1 MDTSA
6 MMLIS
11 IQEKFP
17 PGSLLGLSD
26 QLSEDQVRQAVSIDY
41 RDPIVALVLGLL
53 FGPLGVDRFYNGD
66 VGLGLG
72 KLFTLGGLGIW
83 AIVDLFLIM
92 NAVRSKNLQ
101 KLHAALGMPTPN
113 P

>member
-1 MDTSA
+1 
-6 MMLIS
+6 MLLMT

-17 PGSLLGLSD
+17 PGTMLGLSD
-26 QLSEDQVRQAVSIDY
+26 RLTDDQVRQVMSLDY
-41 RDPIVALVLGLL
+41 RDPIVALVLGIV

-66 VGLGLG
+66 VGLALG

-92 NAVRSKNLQ
+92 NAVRRKNLQ
-101 KLHAALGMPTPN
+101 KLHAAVGIASPTS
-113 P
+113 

>member
-1 MDTSA
+1 MSGHP
-6 MMLIS
+6 
-11 IQEKFP
+11 IQDKFP

-26 QLSEDQVRQAVSIDY
+26 RLSDDQIRQIMVLDY
-41 RDPIVALVLGLL
+41 RDPVVALILGL
-53 FGPLGVDRFYNGD
+53 FVGPLGVDRFYNGD

-92 NAVRSKNLQ
+92 NAVRRKNLQ
-101 KLHAALGMPTPN
+101 KLHAAVGLPSPGP
-113 P
+113 

>member
-1 MDTSA
+1 

-11 IQEKFP
+11 IQNKFP
-17 PGSLLGLSD
+17 HGSLLDLSD
-26 QLSEDQVRQAVSIDY
+26 QLSEDQVRHAVSIDY

-72 KLFTLGGLGIW
+72 KLFTFGGFGIW
-83 AIVDLFLIM
+83 AVVDLFLIM
-92 NAVRSKNLQ
+92 NAVRRKNLQ
-101 KLHAALGMPTPN
+101 KLHTAIGIAPPTA
-113 P
+113 

>member
-11 IQEKFP
+11 IQDKFP

-26 QLSEDQVRQAVSIDY
+26 QLSEDQVRHAVSIDY

-92 NAVRSKNLQ
+92 NAVRRKNLQ
-101 KLHAALGMPTPN
+101 KLHTATGIAQPPA
-113 P
+113 

>member
-1 MDTSA
+1 

-11 IQEKFP
+11 IQDKFP

-26 QLSEDQVRQAVSIDY
+26 QLSEGQVRHAVSIDY

-53 FGPLGVDRFYNGD
+53 FGALGVDRFYNGD

-92 NAVRSKNLQ
+92 NAVRRKNLQ
-101 KLHAALGMPTPN
+101 KLHAALGMPSPN
-113 P
+113 R

>member
-11 IQEKFP
+11 IQDKFP

-26 QLSEDQVRQAVSIDY
+26 QLSEDQVRHAVSIDY
-41 RDPIVALVLGLL
+41 RDPIVALVLGL
-53 FGPLGVDRFYNGD
+53 FVGALGVDRFYNGD

-92 NAVRSKNLQ
+92 NAVRRKNLQ
-101 KLHAALGMPTPN
+101 KLHTATGIAPPTA
-113 P
+113 